1 MQPKQKQRSEFL
13 RGEPFFLSFFQTFQ
27 AEGRHLGDDSCSVW
41 NVALVALV
49 SDEWLIGE
57 GHNPNLSVLLELRKS
72 FQHKLSPLE
81 QSSVKAIARGLGVL
95 FLGELSLGEQ
105 EAQPCTLLVGAEGTS
120 WGWGRALFSLLIFLM
135 EVVPSKHAQLPPAVA
150 AALPTRSD
158 AQPGCPADPTL
169 SPCVLPC
176 RVLGADATPR
186 RPCGAHLL
194 APASGGLYWHSG
206 QRGLAVA
213 NQGGLK
219 VCSLNRNKT
228 SIGHFALARRVLSLY
243 RQDFY
248 FSSAA
253 LLQRK

>member
-1 MQPKQKQRSEFL
+1 M
-13 RGEPFFLSFFQTFQ
+13 RGEPFFLSFFRTFQ

-105 EAQPCTLLVGAEGTS
+105 EAQRCTLLVGAEGAS

-135 EVVPSKHAQLPPAVA
+135 EVVSSKHGQLPPAVA

-158 AQPGCPADPTL
+158 AQPGCPADPTP

-176 RVLGADATPR
+176 RGRCHTEAPVWGPPAGSSFRWPMLAFGTECFG
-186 RPCGAHLL
+186 CGL
-194 APASGGLYWHSG
+194 SG
-206 QRGLAVA
+206 R
-213 NQGGLK
+213 LK
-219 VCSLNRNKT
+219 SLFLKQKQNIHWT
-228 SIGHFALARRVLSLY
+228 FY